1 MAKQKIEPGMQVRV
15 ARYDGGSDDPMGLNY
30 DDDKGWPHGIKFGAL
45 CRVLA
50 VNPRDNEATVVGPV
64 IDNTWNSTQFVSLSL
79 IKPAKQANKKA

>member
-45 CRVLA
+45 CRVLE
-50 VNPRDNEATVVGPV
+50 VFPKDNEALVTGPV
-64 IDNTWNSTQFVSLSL
+64 QDSSWNTNQHVSLSL